1 VNTRRLLTVF
11 ASIGIPMLSFCNL
24 QTLAGQTPSANRQK
38 ATTRASGMMPM
49 PLVAPLFIEDEER
62 TGVVTMVNS
71 ASQGLDVDVVL
82 YTLSGDQI
90 ATRAINLT
98 PYSQQTVAI
107 ADLLQGSNVR
117 YGSVFIVPHR
127 LTTMAAQLSIAGRNG
142 ESTNDIEEEFQML
155 MGTNPANFKT
165 VTVSKNPVV
174 AVRSLSPEQQT
185 LSIACLA
192 GEAAN
197 NGQISIGPNQTLLID
212 ACAEGGA
219 RTVPVLGAHS
229 RNLSRNQKAVA
240 VSLSSPVASQDLAV
254 FGFGLTGAGR
264 NSGFVAIP
272 LTDGNGLQS
281 STAVFPGA
289 TTAAANS
296 TKLHAAI
303 ANFGAAPHQAIV
315 TLSSGGGYAAP
326 KTIATV
332 QLAPHSV
339 TLADL
344 SGALSGAQSEAS
356 FMIQTDGA
364 PGEVLSG
371 IQALGRADGSP
382 SQVALPWKDRGQA
395 VNGGQHPWR
404 IDGGFSSTLSLYNPD
419 PETANSIE
427 VIAHAG
433 DIAWKKNVAVP
444 PQATITMRLNDIIE
458 KQEPDDSGTMLPRD
472 STTGMIT
479 WFTLADPRIFG
490 QLVQADAIGH
500 IVRPFAC
507 AEYYQV
513 CGVTATNVTV
523 GVGMTNDANASP
535 KVCGT
540 NGDCVCIENCDPGG
554 SANFRDW
561 SSSDTTIAT
570 LSSSSGGRGTFLG
583 KKGGSTYSNVTPYD
597 SNCVGQSGGGTI
609 TVNPGPDH
617 VKLLVDNLGF
627 PSACPTTGIYVR
639 QMKMQVV
646 DVNGT
651 AVTNIYSIAESYQS
665 LTTNTCGNGQP
676 VATSCRVEDSGG
688 QFLDT
693 MSVSDNLCNSGIS
706 QSSGCGY
713 SLTSIWA
720 VCSNGLT
727 NTLWTSPRITHSNSD
742 SVNGS
747 TSQYAV
753 GTEFH

>member
-1 VNTRRLLTVF
+1 MT
-11 ASIGIPMLSFCNL
+11 
-24 QTLAGQTPSANRQK
+24 
-38 ATTRASGMMPM
+38 MPM

-71 ASQGLDVDVVL
+71 APQGLDLDVVL
-82 YTLSGDQI
+82 YTLSGAQI
-90 ATRAINLT
+90 ATRAIRLA

-107 ADLLQGSNVR
+107 ADLLQGSDVQF
-117 YGSVFIVPHR
+117 GSVFLVPHR
-127 LTTMAAQLSIAGRNG
+127 MTTMAAQLSIAGRNG

-155 MGTNPANFKT
+155 MGTSPANFKT
-165 VTVSKNPVV
+165 VTVSKNPVI
-174 AVRSLSPEQQT
+174 AVRSLSAEPQT

-192 GEAAN
+192 GEAAS

-219 RTVPVLGAHS
+219 RTVPALGAHS

-240 VSLSSPVASQDLAV
+240 VSLSSLVASQDLAV
-254 FGFGLTGAGR
+254 FGFGLTGNGR
-264 NSGFVAIP
+264 KSGFVAMP

-289 TTAAANS
+289 SSASAYS

-303 ANFGAAPHQAIV
+303 ANFGDAPHQATV
-315 TLSSGGGYAAP
+315 TLSTGKGFAAP
-326 KTIATV
+326 RTVATV

-339 TLADL
+339 SLADL
-344 SGALSGAQSEAS
+344 TGVLTGAHNGAS
-356 FMIQTDGA
+356 FTIQTDGA

-382 SQVALPWKDRGQA
+382 FEVTLPWKDRGQA

-433 DIAWKKNVAVP
+433 DAAWTKTVSVP

-472 STTGMIT
+472 STTGMVT

-490 QLVQADAIGH
+490 QLVQADVLGH
-500 IVRPFAC
+500 VVRPFAC

-513 CGVTATNVTV
+513 CGATVTNVTV
-523 GVGMTNDANASP
+523 GVGMTGDANASS

-540 NGDCVCIENCDPGG
+540 NGDCVCIEDCLAGG
-554 SANFRDW
+554 SANFKDW

-597 SNCVGQSGGGTI
+597 SNCTGSGGGNI

-627 PSACPTTGIYVR
+627 PSACPSTGIYVR
-639 QMKMQVV
+639 QMQMQVV

-688 QFLDT
+688 KFLDT

-727 NTLWTSPRITHSNSD
+727 NTLWNSPRVTHSNSD

-747 TSQYAV
+747 TSQYSV
-753 GTEFH
+753 GTQFH